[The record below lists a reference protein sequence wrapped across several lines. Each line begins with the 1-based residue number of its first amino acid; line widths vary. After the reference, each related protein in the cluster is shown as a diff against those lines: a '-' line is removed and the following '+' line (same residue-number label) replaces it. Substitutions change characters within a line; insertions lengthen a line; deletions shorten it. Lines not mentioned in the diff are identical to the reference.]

1 MTCMGDYEIKPPIC
15 EKSTKKKKCIHT
27 NGKLENELM
36 YFTNIFSL
44 MWHMPPLH
52 TQNVNHEIDTLE
64 LYIYN
69 LLSLP
74 MIKSMYHIIIAPL
87 KTRCLDETCKLDTT
101 STSIVNLLK
110 APFCILSIFTS
121 ENLINFLNAHT
132 SGKQPLP
139 YITYV
144 R

>member
-1 MTCMGDYEIKPPIC
+1 
-15 EKSTKKKKCIHT
+15 
-27 NGKLENELM
+27 
-36 YFTNIFSL
+36 
-44 MWHMPPLH
+44 MPPLH

-132 SGKQPLP
+132 SGKQYLSL
-139 YITYV
+139 T
-144 R
+144 